1 MDVKI
6 QISTSTSTG
15 GLHSK
20 MQGILKPKALDPL

>member
-6 QISTSTSTG
+6 QISTSTG
-15 GLHSK
+15 GLPSK